1 MFSSSPPE
9 FDTFEDNCNGTRPQD
24 CREYCEGNWDW
35 AKRRRS
41 LLGSAS
47 TCERYI
53 VSNEDC
59 TPQGFLTASRSNL
72 TANPDALCCGVNCIQ
87 LATGPTPVDFG
98 AQPPGQDATLCG
110 LNPQGSVLSDP
121 HFMGMDG
128 TSFFFEGRNDA
139 VFALLSQRTL
149 QVNALFGSIGPK
161 EGAQSSIWMTAFGVR
176 AGGEL
181 AVELRISAAP
191 QDIQLYSDARGP
203 GQEEVMRV
211 MLPEK
216 ALSVAVNGARRDE
229 LLGSGT
235 ALQAGADGTVVFFP
249 GKEAINKDDAQD
261 GPVMVIRT
269 PVAEITILKET
280 EGAAHLDLTFKLL
293 KPVDKMSGLLGQTY
307 HWIKARPEGAVADG
321 KLTAPPEDFEVSGG
335 LLGTVFKGTAFDAAA
350 AAALP
355 VARRLLVA
363 PLDALPADVARA
375 LALDAAGGVEAEAGA
390 DGFPITSRAANVARK
405 L

>member
-87 LATGPTPVDFG
+87 LATGPTP
-98 AQPPGQDATLCG
+98 
-110 LNPQGSVLSDP
+110 
-121 HFMGMDG
+121 DG

-149 QVNALFGSIGPK
+149 
-161 EGAQSSIWMTAFGVR
+161 QSSIWMTAFGVR

-235 ALQAGADGTVVFFP
+235 ALQAGRTALWC
-249 GKEAINKDDAQD
+249 
-261 GPVMVIRT
+261 PVMVIRT

-321 KLTAPPEDFEVSGG
+321 KLTAPPEDFE
-335 LLGTVFKGTAFDAAA
+335 GTAFDAAA

-363 PLDALPADVARA
+363 PLDALPAD
-375 LALDAAGGVEAEAGA
+375 AEAGA

>member
-1 MFSSSPPE
+1 MMPVSRGALSKPTPAPFYPLP
-9 FDTFEDNCNGTRPQD
+9 
-24 CREYCEGNWDW
+24 DW
-35 AKRRRS
+35 NKRRRS
-41 LLGSAS
+41 LLAPSY

-53 VSNEDC
+53 VSNADC
-59 TPQGFLTASRSNL
+59 APVAGGTEGQVQ
-72 TANPDALCCGVNCIQ
+72 ANDVCCGVNCIQ
-87 LATGPTPVDFG
+87 LATGPTPVDL
-98 AQPPGQDATLCG
+98 APGNTLCG
-110 LNPQGSVLSDP
+110 LNPSGTVLSDP
-121 HFMGMDG
+121 HFKGLDG

-249 GKEAINKDDAQD
+249 GKEAVNKGDAQD

-335 LLGTVFKGTAFDAAA
+335 LLGTAFKGTAFDAAA